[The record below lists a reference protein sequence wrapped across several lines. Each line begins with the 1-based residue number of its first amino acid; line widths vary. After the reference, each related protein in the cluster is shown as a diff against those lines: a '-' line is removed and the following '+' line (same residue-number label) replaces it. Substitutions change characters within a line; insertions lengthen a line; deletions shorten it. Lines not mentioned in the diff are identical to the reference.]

1 MFRVLEA
8 LPAQFVVGD
17 SGVQPQCIAES
28 DVDPGPVGT
37 AVLQLWPVVG
47 DEPAEVPAEAEIVAF
62 GSVWRLTLTGAIEAE
77 DAETVP
83 QGLYFGRFVVTFD
96 SGQVVTLPA
105 DDRLQVT
112 VYGAAVEA
120 GP

>member
-1 MFRVLEA
+1 MFHVLEA

-28 DVDPGPVGT
+28 DVDPGPVD
-37 AVLQLWPVVG
+37 AVVLQLWPVIG
-47 DEPAEVPAEAEIVAF
+47 DEPVEVPAEAEIVAF

-77 DAETVP
+77 DADTIP
-83 QGLYFGRFVVTFD
+83 QGQHFGRFVVVFA
-96 SGQVVTLPA
+96 SGIKVTLPA

-112 VYGAAVEA
+112 VYGAAVEV